1 MNYTALLHRPVVPLH
16 EVYEISEKQQRELKA
31 KQAQEDLARDIAER
45 GPVPTAAVA
54 VSERYGRLAARIRQM
69 LERAD
74 SSWGN
79 DREAELVGDLED
91 LERLVGEALRGAA

>member
-1 MNYTALLHRPVVPLH
+1 MNTTTLLRLPEVPLSK
-16 EVYEISEKQQRELKA
+16 VYEISEKQQRELKA
-31 KQAQEDLARDIAER
+31 KQAREDLARDFAER
-45 GPVPTAAVA
+45 GPAPTAAVA
-54 VSERYGRLAARIRQM
+54 VSERYGRLSGRMRQM